1 MNKAN
6 DPEISVSL
14 VRKLISGQF
23 PAWAH
28 LRIQPV
34 QSAGTD
40 NAIYRLG
47 DELAIRLPRVDWA
60 IGQVE
65 KEQRWLPELAPL
77 LSLPIPTPLA
87 MGMPGEG
94 YPWRWSVYRWL
105 EGENAITGKI
115 ADPRQAAVAL
125 AEFIGSIQSIDA
137 AGGPTPGPHNSH
149 RGVPLAERDQ
159 AVRDAIANL
168 IDDGL
173 DNDTAIA
180 AWEADLQAPVWQGP
194 PVWLHGD
201 LHPGN
206 LLVEQGRLTAVIDFG
221 TLGIGDPACDLMVAW
236 TFLSSPTRDVFRAA
250 IPADDATWARGRG
263 WALSFGL
270 IAYAYYFDKN
280 PVLAAIS
287 KRTIDEVL
295 AERATEEL

>member
-1 MNKAN
+1 MAAGTGAATAFTYPNAARDGN
-6 DPEISVSL
+6 ACTRLSMAL
-14 VRKLISGQF
+14 VR
-23 PAWAH
+23 
-28 LRIQPV
+28 
-34 QSAGTD
+34 
-40 NAIYRLG
+40 
-47 DELAIRLPRVDWA
+47 LPMAER
-60 IGQVE
+60 G
-65 KEQRWLPELAPL
+65 
-77 LSLPIPTPLA
+77 
-87 MGMPGEG
+87 
-94 YPWRWSVYRWL
+94 
-105 EGENAITGKI
+105 NAITGKI

-125 AEFIGSIQSIDA
+125 GEFIASIQRIDA
-137 AGGPTPGPHNSH
+137 AGGPAPGPHNSH
-149 RGVPLAERDQ
+149 RSVPLAARDQ
-159 AVRDAIANL
+159 AVRNAIANFT
-168 IDDGL
+168 DDRL
-173 DNDTAIA
+173 DNDMATSALGKRPCKRRSGKA
-180 AWEADLQAPVWQGP
+180 

-295 AERATEEL
+295 AERATEGL